1 MKKFS
6 VFVAAIC
13 LAAFVSLGVSA
24 QTKPADAKPA
34 KPAKAEKPKPA
45 PKSDAE
51 IQQCITDKLAAAP
64 KLKDQKITVSVSGG
78 VATLTG
84 EVSNGG
90 SKGAATKICKS
101 CGAKSTKN
109 NITVKKA
116 EKPAKPAKAAKPVD
130 SKKPA

>member
-1 MKKFS
+1 MKKIS
-6 VFVAAIC
+6 AFVAAVC

-24 QTKPADAKPA
+24 QTKPADTKPA

-51 IQQCITDKLAAAP
+51 IEKCITDKLAASP

-84 EVSNGG
+84 EVNNGG
-90 SKGAATKICKS
+90 SKGAATNICKS

-116 EKPAKPAKAAKPVD
+116 PKPEKP
-130 SKKPA
+130 KKPADPKKPA